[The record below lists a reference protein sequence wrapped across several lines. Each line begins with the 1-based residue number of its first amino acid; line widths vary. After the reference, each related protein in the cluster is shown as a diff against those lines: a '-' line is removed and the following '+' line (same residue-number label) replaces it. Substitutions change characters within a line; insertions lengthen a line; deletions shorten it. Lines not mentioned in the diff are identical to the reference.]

1 MEMFAF
7 NINLWIFYF
16 QQQLCI
22 ANIHDQISH
31 NKKSHIDMAK
41 EASLIVSSF
50 KISSILLR
58 LRKRKP
64 SRPCLCFF
72 VMKLPIKSVKLVV
85 KLVVW
90 TSSELPSSNLI
101 EIDY

>member
-1 MEMFAF
+1 
-7 NINLWIFYF
+7 
-16 QQQLCI
+16 
-22 ANIHDQISH
+22 
-31 NKKSHIDMAK
+31 MAK

-64 SRPCLCFF
+64 SRSCLCFF

-101 EIDY
+101 EIDVFDSSHPSHSSQQTLSRFSADSQQILSRFSADSH